1 MQKTLSAL
9 IEIKTPG
16 EIVDLGQRWAVNDDW
31 KNSVMRPS
39 TNVGENK
46 ADNRVERFDTPQY
59 QTPEDAD
66 LADVNCPTCV
76 FIDNPKLAV

>member
-16 EIVDLGQRWAVNDDW
+16 QIVDLGQRWAKSDDW

-39 TNVGENK
+39 TNVGEKK
-46 ADNRVERFDTPQY
+46 ADDRAERFDTPQY

-66 LADVNCPTCV
+66 LADVNCPTCIFADDSELRV
-76 FIDNPKLAV
+76 